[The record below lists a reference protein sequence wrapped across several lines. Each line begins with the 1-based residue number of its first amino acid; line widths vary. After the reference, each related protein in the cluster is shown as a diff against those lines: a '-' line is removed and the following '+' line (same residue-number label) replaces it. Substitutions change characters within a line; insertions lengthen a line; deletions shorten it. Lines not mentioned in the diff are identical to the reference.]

1 MKRLLIYFIFSF
13 IAFNAFALDLQQAK
27 TQGLIGEANTGFVA
41 ATTAIPSKEVRQL
54 IIMVNNQRNAK
65 FKKIAVSHGLSVR
78 EVSHLAYKKAV
89 EKTQAG
95 HYYQNSSGRWIKK

>member
-1 MKRLLIYFIFSF
+1 MKRLLIYFILSFTAFS
-13 IAFNAFALDLQQAK
+13 AFALDLQQAK
-27 TQGLIGEANTGFVA
+27 TQGLVGEANTGFVA
-41 ATTAIPSKEVRQL
+41 ATTASPSQNVKQL
-54 IIMVNNQRNAK
+54 IIIVNNQRNAQ

-89 EKTQAG
+89 EKTQTG